1 MWLRKIRGILSM
13 AVLWS
18 AGFVAFWFLLGTIIR
33 LVDPPSID
41 PGEGPFEMAPL
52 FAALGAIAGTV
63 FGVTLSLGERKRTL
77 AELKLSRMALWGAIG
92 GAAMPLVLG
101 KPLGNL
107 AVFAPLGAL
116 LATGSL
122 ALARRAMRTELEG
135 GEPVAQLPRQPSA
148 IEGG

>member
-1 MWLRKIRGILSM
+1 M
-13 AVLWS
+13 AAVWS
-18 AGFVAFWFLLGTIIR
+18 AGFVLFWIALWTVIR

-41 PGEGPFEMAPL
+41 SGEGPLALAPL

-63 FGVTLSLGERKRTL
+63 FGVTLSFGERKRTL
-77 AELKLSRMALWGAIG
+77 ADLKLSRIAMWGAIG
-92 GAAMPLVLG
+92 GAALPLLLG

-122 ALARRAMRTELEG
+122 ALARRAARAELPP
-135 GEPVAQLPRQPSA
+135 GEPDHLLPR
-148 IEGG
+148 